1 MYAPLCG
8 VWLANEIYEHYLNG
22 GLDAERDTVL
32 EIVRQAALFIMDYL
46 VEHDGCYVSCPS
58 ASPEAVFD
66 RNGRCAL
73 GLHSAFENGLARQ
86 ALMNAASIVE
96 EPSERTKIQNTL
108 DHLQPFEYAQE
119 GLSEWSGGISCS
131 EKGHRHF
138 SPLYALYPGRVAG
151 AKDPE
156 LLFQMRKLFD
166 CRQANSKGQ
175 IGWSTAWAI
184 CLAGRF
190 HDGATAQKNIQLL
203 IDKALFRNLFN
214 VHWPAIFQIDG
225 NLAMLPV

>member
-66 RNGRCAL
+66 RNGRYAL

-86 ALMNAASIVE
+86 ALMNAASIWK
-96 EPSERTKIQNTL
+96 SLRSGRKSKI
-108 DHLQPFEYAQE
+108 H
-119 GLSEWSGGISCS
+119 SIISS
-131 EKGHRHF
+131 
-138 SPLYALYPGRVAG
+138 
-151 AKDPE
+151 
-156 LLFQMRKLFD
+156 LLNMR
-166 CRQANSKGQ
+166 RRA
-175 IGWSTAWAI
+175 
-184 CLAGRF
+184 
-190 HDGATAQKNIQLL
+190 
-203 IDKALFRNLFN
+203 
-214 VHWPAIFQIDG
+214 
-225 NLAMLPV
+225 

>member
-138 SPLYALYPGRVAG
+138 SPLYALYPAGWPVRKIRSSFFKCGSCSIAVKRIVKGKSGGAPLGRSV
-151 AKDPE
+151 
-156 LLFQMRKLFD
+156 
-166 CRQANSKGQ
+166 
-175 IGWSTAWAI
+175 
-184 CLAGRF
+184 
-190 HDGATAQKNIQLL
+190 
-203 IDKALFRNLFN
+203 
-214 VHWPAIFQIDG
+214 
-225 NLAMLPV
+225 

>member
-1 MYAPLCG
+1 MERWNFLLRKRAPPFF
-8 VWLANEIYEHYLNG
+8 
-22 GLDAERDTVL
+22 
-32 EIVRQAALFIMDYL
+32 AAL
-46 VEHDGCYVSCPS
+46 
-58 ASPEAVFD
+58 
-66 RNGRCAL
+66 CAL
-73 GLHSAFENGLARQ
+73 
-86 ALMNAASIVE
+86 
-96 EPSERTKIQNTL
+96 P
-108 DHLQPFEYAQE
+108 
-119 GLSEWSGGISCS
+119 C
-131 EKGHRHF
+131 
-138 SPLYALYPGRVAG
+138 RVAG